1 MLPLGNRGYPL
12 ESAPVGTIPLS
23 PGPLKPVVHVSS
35 SPVASRDAHIS
46 YAKRVHISYAKRVP
60 RVKSGI
66 TGTWQLVYKED
77 ECKSDPLLF
86 MLDHSLHSAPIM
98 SDLYTDHIQCS
109 NA

>member
-12 ESAPVGTIPLS
+12 GSAPVGTTPLS
-23 PGPLKPVVHVSS
+23 PGPLKPVVPVSS
-35 SPVASRDAHIS
+35 SPVASQDA
-46 YAKRVHISYAKRVP
+46 HISYAKRVP

-77 ECKSDPLLF
+77 ECKSDPLLL
-86 MLDHSLHSAPIM
+86 MLDHSLRSAPNM
-98 SDLYTDHIQCS
+98 SVLHRDHIQGS